1 MQAEI
6 DTNTIIDD
14 TLDWWENY
22 TSSLF
27 VVDKTDGD
35 ITVGSIWIASLV
47 FSVIPA
53 KDSTNKG
60 QIVLVDP
67 SSGASGLLF
76 DLANE
81 VHLAELRIYKPLP
94 IGFKLILRQD

>member
-53 KDSTNKG
+53 KD
-60 QIVLVDP
+60 
-67 SSGASGLLF
+67 
-76 DLANE
+76 
-81 VHLAELRIYKPLP
+81 
-94 IGFKLILRQD
+94 